1 MDLKGKKILLGITG
15 SIAAYKSVILLRLL
29 IREGAEVKVILTP
42 FAEKFVTKGTLAA
55 LSTFPVLS
63 EFFKEDGTWNSHVDY
78 GNWADL
84 FLIAPLTA
92 TTLAKMAI
100 GMPDNLL
107 VASYLAAKCP
117 VAFAPAMDL
126 DMYLHPSTQKNI
138 ATLQSYGNILIEPS
152 SGELA
157 SGLQGIGRLQEPE
170 IILERIN
177 PILFPEKKKLK
188 SQRILI
194 TAGPTFEPIDP
205 VRFLGNHSTGK
216 MGFAIAEVCANEGAD
231 VVLVSGPVSLEI
243 KNKSI
248 TLIRVQTA
256 SEMYSECMK
265 HFSGC
270 KAAILSAAVAD
281 FSPAETLSKKVKR
294 EKADWSIVVKPTKD
308 IAAELGS
315 LKQNNQVL
323 VGFALETN
331 NELENAKDKL
341 VRKNLDFIV
350 LNSLNDAGA
359 GFGTDTNKISIIDK
373 NNKIDNFELKS
384 KQEVAVDIV
393 NKLIAL
399 IK

>member
-1 MDLKGKKILLGITG
+1 
-15 SIAAYKSVILLRLL
+15 
-29 IREGAEVKVILTP
+29 
-42 FAEKFVTKGTLAA
+42 
-55 LSTFPVLS
+55 
-63 EFFKEDGTWNSHVDY
+63 
-78 GNWADL
+78 
-84 FLIAPLTA
+84 
-92 TTLAKMAI
+92 
-100 GMPDNLL
+100 
-107 VASYLAAKCP
+107 
-117 VAFAPAMDL
+117 
-126 DMYLHPSTQKNI
+126 
-138 ATLQSYGNILIEPS
+138 
-152 SGELA
+152 
-157 SGLQGIGRLQEPE
+157 
-170 IILERIN
+170 
-177 PILFPEKKKLK
+177 
-188 SQRILI
+188 
-194 TAGPTFEPIDP
+194 
-205 VRFLGNHSTGK
+205 
-216 MGFAIAEVCANEGAD
+216 MGFAIAEACANEGAD
-231 VVLVSGPVSLEI
+231 VVLVTGPVSLEI
-243 KNKSI
+243 KNKTI

-256 SEMYSECMK
+256 AEMYSECMK

-315 LKQNNQVL
+315 LKKDNQVL

-341 VRKNLDFIV
+341 KRKNLDFIV

-373 NNKIDNFELKS
+373 NNNIDNFELKS